1 MALTP
6 LLVAG
11 LLAGSDLPPSVAVF
25 CATVDQPR
33 PAEPGPSV
41 PTAARTGSARLAGD
55 AAALLVNRNHQTVTE
70 AIAKLQQATQ
80 LDPGNS
86 DAFARLANAHGL
98 SPRYADVPHPAAEAR
113 QWQAATR
120 AHALAPDDPLVLLAL
135 ANAVIAVG
143 RDLGCAERILL
154 HARHKTPQN
163 ADVGFGLSSLRG
175 SRGDFA
181 AAYADLDAA
190 IANAGAEQ
198 QLALR
203 YNSGRLYLMAGDYQ
217 RVIDHYAAL
226 ITANPL
232 DSRNWLARFYRG
244 LAFSALGNNEQALR
258 EVMLA
263 PPGPDGD
270 AGALANQARLQILG
284 GARAEGL
291 ANLQRLLDRDRR
303 GQHVIAYQVAAVY
316 EALGDRDAAFR
327 WLHRYLRE
335 VDGLGS
341 WLLWLARDPRW
352 TNMRKDP
359 RFANLLAAAQ
369 PLPVPAKPSAPE
381 RPVLPSP
388 STR

>member
-1 MALTP
+1 MGLGP
-6 LLVAG
+6 LAIAG
-11 LLAGSDLPPSVAVF
+11 LMAQAPLPSVAAICSIDDRPPSAAAVT
-25 CATVDQPR
+25 ATQ
-33 PAEPGPSV
+33 
-41 PTAARTGSARLAGD
+41 AAGRAQSARLAGD
-55 AAALLVNRNHQTVTE
+55 ATALLVNRNRQTVTE

-143 RDLGCAERILL
+143 RDLGCAERLLL
-154 HARHKTPQN
+154 HARHKAPRN
-163 ADVGFGLSSLRG
+163 ADVGFGLSSLHG

-217 RVIDHYAAL
+217 RVIDHYAVL

-232 DSRNWLARFYRG
+232 DSRNWVARFYRS

-303 GQHVIAYQVAAVY
+303 GQHVVSYQIAAVY

-335 VDGLGS
+335 IDGLGS
-341 WLLWLARDPRW
+341 WLLWLERDPRW
-352 TNMRKDP
+352 DELRKDP
-359 RFANLLAAAQ
+359 RYAKLRAAAQ
-369 PLPVPAKPSAPE
+369 PLQVPAKPSAP
-381 RPVLPSP
+381 
-388 STR
+388 